1 MSGKIFDASA
11 NIYQDQAK
19 VLFDYYKQAAEK
31 IVSEEE
37 KYEKEIAICKET
49 MLHNLVRILPRQNR
63 QD

>member
-31 IVSEEE
+31 LSAKKKSMKRKLRFARE
-37 KYEKEIAICKET
+37 CCT
-49 MLHNLVRILPRQNR
+49 T
-63 QD
+63 